1 MRKISICI
9 ICFVSFYNLCSSQNS
24 YELTIL
30 EDFYEPL
37 EQATLIDIAS
47 YDYENG
53 WDNPE
58 FIVPLG
64 FTFSFLGNDIES
76 LQQIGEGALMAG
88 VPSSGEQLFN
98 GLMPV
103 GFDLADRGLAG
114 QESSLIRYQTI
125 GTPGERIFT
134 IEWLNAGTYDEIFE
148 SDSMPV
154 SSLNFQIWLYEN
166 DNSFEFRYGSM
177 MYPAFDPIF
186 DNPAIAAI
194 FLDYNFSSNQGN
206 ILTLS
211 GHPAFCE
218 LETINSAEDLGVY
231 SLSYFVNSMIYRF
244 EPTSIPIEVNE
255 TNLLTHS
262 TYPNPASNLL
272 TVDLGTLKD
281 VRNTIKLYDSAGKV
295 VFEKQSTTATLN
307 IDVSGFA
314 KGVYSLE
321 LSNDELVSRNKV
333 MIGR

>member
-1 MRKISICI
+1 MRKIFICI
-9 ICFVSFYNLCSSQNS
+9 VCLVSVNYLSYGQNS

-37 EQATLIDIAS
+37 EQATLIDIES

-58 FIVPLG
+58 FSVPLG

-76 LQQIGEGALMAG
+76 LQQIGEGSLMAG
-88 VPSSGEQLFN
+88 VPSSGVQLFN

-114 QESSLIRYQTI
+114 QEPSLIRYQTT
-125 GTPGERIFT
+125 GTPGERVFT
-134 IEWLNAGTYDEIFE
+134 IEWLNAGIYDEIFE
-148 SDSMPV
+148 SDSLPV

-177 MYPAFDPIF
+177 MYPVF

-218 LETINSAEDLGVY
+218 LETINSADDLGVY
-231 SLSYFVNSMIYRF
+231 SLSFFVNSMIYRF

-262 TYPNPASNLL
+262 TYPNPASNIL

-295 VFEKQSTTATLN
+295 VFEKQSTTATLK

-314 KGVYSLE
+314 KGGYSLE
-321 LSNDELVSRNKV
+321 LSNNEQVSRSKV
-333 MIGR
+333 MIER